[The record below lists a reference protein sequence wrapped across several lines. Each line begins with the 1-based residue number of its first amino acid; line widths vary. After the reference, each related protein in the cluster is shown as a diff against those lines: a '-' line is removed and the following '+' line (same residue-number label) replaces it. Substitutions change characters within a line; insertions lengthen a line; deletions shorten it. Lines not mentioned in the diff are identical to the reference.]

1 LIDLLWLICSSR
13 RPRRADGSPTR
24 SSWASPTCE
33 FVGEP
38 DLRVAGAAAR
48 EGRMVV
54 AVDRGFGDVRLYPPG
69 SRPAI
74 WQCAR
79 VLRQSVIFMLLAIFP
94 VEPEI
99 EEVSRFR
106 WSAG

>member
-1 LIDLLWLICSSR
+1 MADLLVEKAATCGR
-13 RPRRADGSPTR
+13 VADE
-24 SSWASPTCE
+24 E

-94 VEPEI
+94 VEPDI
-99 EEVSRFR
+99 EGFARCNVVIEPGSVRARRASV
-106 WSAG
+106 